1 MVNIPQATQKT
12 VRILVVED
20 SPTQL
25 EALRFL
31 LEESGFAVV
40 TAPDGMQGLA
50 AARVSTPDLVIS
62 DIVMPEMD
70 GYTLCKKLRAD
81 ETLRHIPVIL
91 LTSLS
96 DPRDVIQGLESG
108 ANNFLCKPYEDGAL
122 LARVQNVL
130 TNLEI
135 RKDSSSEMGI
145 NIFFAG
151 QRFFITA
158 DRLQILDLLL
168 STYENAVNR
177 NSELLHTRDE
187 LRLLNEQL
195 EARVAERTAELK
207 AEVAERKKSQER
219 EFHLNR
225 LLRTIRNIN
234 QLIVHEKDPARL
246 IEQACALLVKTDGY
260 HAAWIVLNSQDG
272 PISLVAQAGWGKS
285 FELFKERL
293 CQGLIPQCFA
303 KARSAENGITVFNS
317 HPECGECPLPE
328 TLGHSQSCIVTI
340 RHGKEK
346 FGTLGIYLMAGT
358 KIDDDETGLLLEVAF
373 DLGLAM
379 HGIITDKARKES
391 EEKLQVITDSA
402 PDAVILKDGK
412 GRISYWNPASER
424 VFGYSKAEAMG
435 RKAIELLMPERVQPQ
450 FKKVIDEFRKPGVKA
465 SSGKVIEFIAKH
477 KDGHEFPIEMAV
489 SAIPMASEFWV
500 STIIRDIT
508 DRKQDEA
515 QIHNSLK
522 EKEVLLREI
531 HHRVKNNLQIISG
544 LLTMQAGQSP
554 GKSLEE
560 IFRDSQD
567 RIRSIAL
574 IHEKLYS
581 SHNLSEIAFD
591 DYLRALTDTL
601 FSSHNAAAGR
611 ITVTYK
617 MDKVFFNI
625 EIAMPLG
632 LIVNEL
638 VTNALKHGFP
648 DGKRGNIRIEL
659 QERPG
664 TARRAPACELIV
676 ANNGKSL
683 PSGFQSAKQKSLGMH
698 LVMMLTDQLQANLQV
713 GRKGET
719 RFSLILPMGKKNN

>member
-1 MVNIPQATQKT
+1 MTATNGK
-12 VRILVVED
+12 E
-20 SPTQL
+20 
-25 EALRFL
+25 
-31 LEESGFAVV
+31 
-40 TAPDGMQGLA
+40 GLA
-50 AARVSTPDLVIS
+50 AARASAIDLVIS

-177 NSELLHTRDE
+177 NSELMRTRDE
-187 LRLLNEQL
+187 LRILNEQL
-195 EARVAERTAELK
+195 ETRVAERTAALT

-219 EFHLNR
+219 EHHLNR

-260 HAAWIVLNSQDG
+260 RSAWIALNSQDG
-272 PISLVAQAGWGKS
+272 PISLVAQAGWGES
-285 FELFKERL
+285 FEPFRERL
-293 CQGLIPQCFA
+293 YQGLIPQCFA
-303 KARSAENGITVFNS
+303 EARSAENGITVFNS
-317 HPECGECPLPE
+317 HQDCSECPLLKNL
-328 TLGHSQSCIVTI
+328 TNSQSCIVTI
-340 RHGKEK
+340 RHGTEN
-346 FGTLGIYLMAGT
+346 FGTLGINFMAGK
-358 KIDDDETGLLLEVAF
+358 KIDDDETGLLSEVAH
-373 DLGLAM
+373 DLGFAM
-379 HGIITDKARKES
+379 HAIMTDKARKES
-391 EEKLQVITDSA
+391 EEKLQVITDST
-402 PDAVILKDGK
+402 PDAVILNDGN

-424 VFGYSKAEAMG
+424 LFGYSKAEAMG
-435 RKAIELLMPERVQPQ
+435 RNANELLMPERVRPQ
-450 FKKVIDEFRKPGVKA
+450 YKKLINEFRKPGA
-465 SSGKVIEFIAKH
+465 DAASGKVIEFIAKH
-477 KDGHEFPIEMAV
+477 RGGHEFPIEMSI
-489 SAIPMASEFWV
+489 SAILMTGEFWI
-500 STIIRDIT
+500 STIIRDISE
-508 DRKQDEA
+508 RKRAEEQTRA
-515 QIHNSLK
+515 SLK
-522 EKEVLLREI
+522 EKEVLLQEI
-531 HHRVKNNLQIISG
+531 HHRVKNNMQIISG
-544 LLTMQAGQSP
+544 LLTMQAGQAS
-554 GKSLEE
+554 GKSMEE

-591 DYLRALTDTL
+591 DYLRALVETL
-601 FSSHNAAAGR
+601 FASYNVAAGG
-611 ITVTYK
+611 ITASHKLERVN
-617 MDKVFFNI
+617 FNI

-638 VTNALKHGFP
+638 VSNALKHAFP
-648 DGKRGNIRIEL
+648 GGKRGEICIEL
-659 QERPG
+659 HERPG
-664 TARRAPACELIV
+664 KAPLRGRARGVPAYELSV
-676 ANNGKSL
+676 ADDGIGL
-683 PSGFQSAKQKSLGMH
+683 PSGFKAATQKTLGMH
-698 LVMMLTDQLQANLQV
+698 LVMMLASQLQAKLKV
-713 GRKGET
+713 SRKPGT
-719 RFSLILPMGKKNN
+719 RFSIRFPSSNGINKGQS